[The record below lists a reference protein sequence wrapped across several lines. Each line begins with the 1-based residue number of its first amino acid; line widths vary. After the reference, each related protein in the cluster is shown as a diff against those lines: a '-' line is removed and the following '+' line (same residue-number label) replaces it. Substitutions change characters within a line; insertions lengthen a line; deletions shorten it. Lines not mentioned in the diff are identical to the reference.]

1 MLAPDGWEL
10 SDGGIIEY
18 PDDAGT
24 IRRRDKDGN
33 CEEVR
38 NREDANYDEWRRLF
52 AEKHEYY
59 LLAVYGGTD
68 PEIISKGAMGPDETW
83 ADRDEVLLAARK
95 EWKEMSDGDSL
106 FWLAIEDGKPAIYA
120 FIGDELDDKPDEH
133 RII

>member
-1 MLAPDGWEL
+1 MLNVDGCEL

-18 PDDAGT
+18 PEENGGA

-33 CEEVR
+33 MMEVR
-38 NREDANYDEWRRLF
+38 EPGELGYDEWRQLF
-52 AEKHEYY
+52 VEKNEIY

-68 PEIISKGAMGPDETW
+68 PEIIEKGDGETW
-83 ADRDEVLLAARK
+83 ADRDEVLLAARQ

-106 FWLAIEDGKPAIYA
+106 FWLAIEDGKPAIYP
-120 FIGDELDDKPDEH
+120 FIGDELDEKPDEH